1 MQSLP
6 RLSNRMAVISLI
18 LICATYCVNA
28 MDRIVFPVLLPAV
41 AKEYNFALSN
51 GGLLATIF
59 TLGLGLTGIP
69 GGYLF
74 DKMSR
79 KAVAVLGIVIYSICT
94 ILTATSIGFWDMAAY
109 RAVSGV
115 GEALQ
120 NMAIFTLAGAY
131 FVKNRTL
138 AMAMLNVAYGMG
150 AFIAPRWGSALM
162 VAYDSWRVPLYVF
175 GVVGLVG
182 AVVAMFISKRFT
194 EQVGLVTE
202 QDAANEQHIPD
213 RLINRNTLFLAIA
226 TICSGL
232 ANFAY
237 LGLYPTF
244 LDSMLHFTKPEIAA
258 AASMYGIGALM
269 AIPFGF
275 LADRVSQKYLQIF
288 AMVLTAASG
297 YAIFNVATTVETQ
310 EALSFIMGMAVS
322 GIIYVNGYSLMQRA
336 VRAKIAGRVSG
347 LFVCVFYMSA
357 ASSGYIFAQLKG
369 AYGWGDGALIIE
381 TLQMGIGIVA
391 LMFLDMSKTSA
402 NKTSANKTS
411 ANPSDLTQP
420 LVKTKVREA

>member
-6 RLSNRMAVISLI
+6 RLSNRIAVISLL

-94 ILTATSIGFWDMAAY
+94 ILTAASIGFWDMAAY

-120 NMAIFTLAGAY
+120 NIAIFTLAGAY

-138 AMAMLNVAYGMG
+138 AMAMLNVAYGIG
-150 AFIAPRWGSALM
+150 AFIAPRWGSSLM
-162 VAYDSWRVPLYVF
+162 VAHDDWRVPLYVY
-175 GVVGLVG
+175 GVIGLVG
-182 AVVAMFISKRFT
+182 AVVTLLISKRFT

-202 QDAANEQHIPD
+202 QDVADEQHIPD
-213 RLINRNTLFLAIA
+213 SLINRNTMMLAIA
-226 TICSGL
+226 SICCGL
-232 ANFAY
+232 SNFAY

-244 LDSMLHFTKPEIAA
+244 LESALHFTKPETAA
-258 AASMYGIGALM
+258 AASWYGIGALM

-275 LADRVSQKYLQIF
+275 LADRVSQKYLHLF
-288 AMVLTAASG
+288 AMLLTAASG
-297 YAIFNVATTVETQ
+297 YAIFNVATTLESQ
-310 EALSFIMGMAVS
+310 EALSFVMGMSVS
-322 GIIYVNGYSLMQRA
+322 GIIYVNGYSLMQRT
-336 VRAKIAGRVSG
+336 VRAGIAGRASG
-347 LFVCVFYMSA
+347 LFVCVFYMA
-357 ASSGYIFAQLKG
+357 AACSGYIFAELKG
-369 AYGWGDGALIIE
+369 AYGWGNGALIIE
-381 TLQMGIGIVA
+381 TLQMAVGVVA
-391 LMFLDMSKTSA
+391 LLFMDMSKTSA
-402 NKTSANKTS
+402 NPSRLQSLTSNEA
-411 ANPSDLTQP
+411 
-420 LVKTKVREA
+420 REAQSIP

>member
-1 MQSLP
+1 MQNLP
-6 RLSNRMAVISLI
+6 RLSNRIAIISLL

-28 MDRIVFPVLLPAV
+28 MDRIVFPVLLPTV
-41 AKEYNFALSN
+41 AKEYNFALSD

-79 KAVAVLGIVIYSICT
+79 KSVAVLGIVIYSICT

-138 AMAMLNVAYGMG
+138 AMAMLNVAYGVG
-150 AFIAPRWGSALM
+150 AFIAPRWGSSMM
-162 VAYDSWRVPLYVF
+162 VAHGSWRTPLYVY

-182 AVVAMFISKRFT
+182 AVVTLFISKRFT

-202 QDAANEQHIPD
+202 NDFANEQHIPD
-213 RLINRNTLFLAIA
+213 SLINRNTVLLAIA
-226 TICSGL
+226 SICCGL

-244 LDSMLHFTKPEIAA
+244 LESMLHFTKPETAA
-258 AASMYGIGALM
+258 AASMYGVGALM

-275 LADRVSQKYLQIF
+275 LADRVSQKYLHIF
-288 AMVLTAASG
+288 ALLLTAASG
-297 YAIFNVATTVETQ
+297 YAIFNVATTLELQ
-310 EALSFIMGMAVS
+310 EALSFVMGMAVS
-322 GIIYVNGYSLMQRA
+322 GIIYVNGYSLMQRT
-336 VRAKIAGRVSG
+336 VRAKIAGRASG
-347 LFVCVFYMSA
+347 LFVCVFYMA
-357 ASSGYIFAQLKG
+357 AACSGYIFAELKG
-369 AYGWGDGALIIE
+369 AYGWGNGALIIE
-381 TLQMGIGIVA
+381 TLQMGVGLVA
-391 LMFLDMSKTSA
+391 LLFLDMSKTSA
-402 NKTSANKTS
+402 N
-411 ANPSDLTQP
+411 PSGLKQS
-420 LVKTKVREA
+420 LVSSEAREA